1 MIEKKKKWKL
11 ADFDYPLPEKYI
23 AQYPATRR
31 DQSKLMIVHKETGE
45 IEHKKFSNLPDYLRK
60 NDLVIMNN
68 TKVFPARLYANKD
81 RTEAK
86 VEVFLLRELE
96 NDLWEVMVKPARKV
110 RIGNKL
116 MFTKNVFC
124 DVIDNTISGGRVV
137 RFEYEDE
144 DIYNVIDRVGISPL
158 PPYIKRESDA
168 KDKIRYQTVFAE
180 KRGAVAAPTAGL
192 HFTDGLIK
200 RIHAKGAKTAY
211 TTLHIGL
218 GTFRPVQVED
228 LNRHQMDSEYFEVS
242 PETSLLIN
250 ETKKKRRSVIAVGTS
265 SVRSLETVAVSG
277 FQVSPKRG
285 WTDKFIYPPYDFK
298 MVDGMIT
305 NFHQPKSTLLMM
317 VSAFA
322 DRDLIM
328 KAYREAKKKNY
339 RFLSYGDAMLIMK

>member
-23 AQYPATRR
+23 AQYPAARR

-96 NDLWEVMVKPARKV
+96 NDLWEVMVRPARKV

-250 ETKKKRRSVIAVGTS
+250 DTKKKRRSVIAVGTS